1 MIRAERDYMSDE
13 FINRSFKRQYANG
26 RFVNYHIMTNNAV
39 LPDDSNMV
47 IHNVTKKLP
56 RSMLPQLQERII
68 RHPPKFD
75 P

>member
-1 MIRAERDYMSDE
+1 
-13 FINRSFKRQYANG
+13 
-26 RFVNYHIMTNNAV
+26 MTNNAV